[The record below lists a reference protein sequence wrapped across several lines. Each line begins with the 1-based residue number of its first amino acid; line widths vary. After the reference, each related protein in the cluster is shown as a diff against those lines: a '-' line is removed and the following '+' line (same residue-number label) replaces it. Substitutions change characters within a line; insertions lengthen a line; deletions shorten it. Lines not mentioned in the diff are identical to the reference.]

1 MYSSSFEGLYPFGTT
16 GRPVVSSV
24 SYGTTFTL
32 PRGAGAAGFA
42 ATATATLPVGRGRD
56 VTAADDEAGLEA
68 LASAGLA
75 DFAAS
80 FVVVLDFVFDCI
92 AGVVFF
98 AGDAAF

>member
-1 MYSSSFEGLYPFGTT
+1 
-16 GRPVVSSV
+16 
-24 SYGTTFTL
+24 
-32 PRGAGAAGFA
+32 
-42 ATATATLPVGRGRD
+42 LPVGRGRD
-56 VTAADDEAGLEA
+56 VTAADDEAGLDA